1 MDVQRPYQDE
11 LLEKLAR
18 SVEWHGVHAYGNPDR
33 ENGSPLYTQLC
44 PAIAAD
50 PAVLALIT
58 EADRN
63 QQVSNLLF
71 AAVHFLLLSG
81 IQHPLAD
88 FYPSLS
94 ASPRPN
100 EEAYPFFRAFCLEH
114 ADDIRR
120 LVSTQRVQTNEVGR
134 CSAFLP
140 AFELVSRLGQRKQFL
155 TDDLSAPAM
164 NRGATTR
171 KRVGRLN
178 SKPLAMIEI
187 GPSAGLNMLWDKF
200 GYDYGSAGYAGDKAS
215 PVQLHCQTRGQLL
228 PPLPATMP
236 QVVKRV
242 GIDLLPI
249 DVNDEQATR
258 WLRALIWPEQQGRA
272 RLLTQALELARR
284 YPPTLLKGNALN
296 LLPAVLAEMPT
307 DATLCI
313 YHSYALNQTP
323 RAIREQILE
332 LIAHYGKTHDLFRVS
347 QEWFAG
353 QEQAQVELYHYQ
365 QGEIQQTLLT
375 YCESHGRWLEWLY
388 QEDSGL

>member
-1 MDVQRPYQDE
+1 MDAQRPYQDE

-33 ENGSPLYTQLC
+33 ENGSPLYAQLC

-50 PAVLALIT
+50 PAVLALIS

-81 IQHPLAD
+81 IQHPLTE

-94 ASPRPN
+94 VSPRPK
-100 EEAYPFFRAFCLEH
+100 EEAYPFFREFCLEH

-120 LVSTQRVQTNEVGR
+120 LVTTQRVQTNEVCR

-140 AFELVSRLGQRKQFL
+140 AFELVSRLGQR
-155 TDDLSAPAM
+155 
-164 NRGATTR
+164 
-171 KRVGRLN
+171 
-178 SKPLAMIEI
+178 KPLAMIEI

-200 GYDYGSAGYAGDKAS
+200 GYDYGAAGYAGDKAS
-215 PVQLHCQTRGQLL
+215 PVQLHCETRGPLL
-228 PPLPATMP
+228 PLLPETMP
-236 QVVKRV
+236 QVIKRV
-242 GIDLLPI
+242 GIDLMPI

-258 WLRALIWPEQQGRA
+258 WLRALIWPEQQDRA
-272 RLLTQALELARR
+272 QSLTQALELARQ
-284 YPPTLLKGNALN
+284 YQPTKIKGNALDV
-296 LLPAVLAEMPT
+296 LPAVLADMPP

-323 RAIREQILE
+323 RAIREQILD
-332 LIAHYGKTHDLFRVS
+332 LIAHYGKTHALFRVS
-347 QEWFAG
+347 QEWYAR
-353 QEQAQVELYHYQ
+353 QEQAQVELYRYQ
-365 QGEIQQTLLT
+365 HGEIQQTQLA
-375 YCESHGRWLEWLY
+375 YCESHGRWLEWL
-388 QEDSGL
+388 DRDDGL

>member
-18 SVEWHGVHAYGNPDR
+18 SMEWHGMHAYGNADR
-33 ENGSPLYTQLC
+33 ENGSPLYAQLC

-50 PAVLALIT
+50 PAVLVLIT

-81 IQHPLAD
+81 MQHPLAD
-88 FYPSLS
+88 FYPSLTM
-94 ASPRPN
+94 SPRPK
-100 EEAYPFFRAFCLEH
+100 EEAYPFFREFCLGH
-114 ADDIRR
+114 ADNIRR
-120 LVSTQRVQTNEVGR
+120 LVSTQRVQTNEVRR

-140 AFELVSRLGQRKQFL
+140 AFEQVSCLG
-155 TDDLSAPAM
+155 
-164 NRGATTR
+164 NR
-171 KRVGRLN
+171 
-178 SKPLAMIEI
+178 KPLAMIEI

-200 GYDYGSAGYAGDKAS
+200 GYDYGSAGYTGDKAS
-215 PVQLHCQTRGQLL
+215 PVQLRCTTLGHLQ
-228 PPLPATMP
+228 PPLPKTMP

-242 GIDLLPI
+242 GIDLMPI

-258 WLRALIWPEQQGRA
+258 WLHALIWPEQRDRA
-272 RLLTQALELARR
+272 QLLTQALELARQHL
-284 YPPTLLKGNALN
+284 PTIIKGNALDV
-296 LLPAVLAEMPT
+296 LPDVLADMPP

-313 YHSYALNQTP
+313 YHSYALNQAP
-323 RAIREQILE
+323 RTIREQILE

-347 QEWFAG
+347 QEWYAG
-353 QEQAQVELYHYQ
+353 QEQAQVELYRYQ

-388 QEDSGL
+388 RED

>member
-33 ENGSPLYTQLC
+33 ENGSPLYAQLC

-50 PAVLALIT
+50 PAVLSLIT

-81 IQHPLAD
+81 IEHPLAD

-94 ASPRPN
+94 ASPLPK

-140 AFELVSRLGQRKQFL
+140 AFELVSRLGR
-155 TDDLSAPAM
+155 
-164 NRGATTR
+164 R
-171 KRVGRLN
+171 
-178 SKPLAMIEI
+178 KPLAMIEI
-187 GPSAGLNMLWDKF
+187 GPSAGLNMLWDRF

-215 PVQLHCQTRGQLL
+215 PVQLHCRTRGQLL

-272 RLLTQALELARR
+272 RLLTQVLELARR
-284 YPPTLLKGNALN
+284 HPPTIIKGNALDI
-296 LLPAVLAEMPT
+296 LPTVLAEMPA

-323 RAIREQILE
+323 RAIREQILD
-332 LIAHYGKTHDLFRVS
+332 LIANYGKTHDLFRVS
-347 QEWFAG
+347 QEWYAG

-375 YCESHGRWLEWLY
+375 YCESHGRWIEWLY
-388 QEDSGL
+388 QEDQLP